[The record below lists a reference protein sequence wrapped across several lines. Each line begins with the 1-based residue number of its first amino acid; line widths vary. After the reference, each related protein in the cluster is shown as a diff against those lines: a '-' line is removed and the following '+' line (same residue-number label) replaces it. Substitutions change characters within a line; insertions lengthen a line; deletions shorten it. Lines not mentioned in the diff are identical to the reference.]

1 MKLTK
6 DMKDAIRGYLVEKSA
21 PLEEYERLCTE
32 FLTALDGDPCPE
44 WRESL
49 ELAKTEKPFVEI
61 SKAVLFAGFA
71 RLTSTKSCHWGETS
85 VGHEGYARMRV
96 GESRILRDN
105 LSFTVCEDGEVTNG
119 WDVEFSPALLET
131 VRQMARWTHRRSAA
145 EKDAD
150 TLLAVADTTA
160 KMRKLVPELDDVL
173 AQVIVGK
180 RMSPDGGALAEH
192 VAYVERIMEEMA

>member
-21 PLEEYERLCTE
+21 PIEEYKGLCE
-32 FLTALDGDPCPE
+32 SFLTALDGDPCPE

-49 ELAKTEKPFVEI
+49 ELAKTARPYVEI

-119 WDVEFSPALLET
+119 WNAEFSPALLET

-150 TLLAVADTTA
+150 ALLAAADTTA

-180 RMSPDGGALAEH
+180 RMSPDGDALAEH
-192 VAYVERIMEEMA
+192 VAYVNRIWEEMA